1 MQENEFEK
9 AIREKMDQ
17 LRLVPNDEVWNNVSE
32 KIREDKKR
40 RRFLFFLFSF
50 IFLAGATSFYFIT
63 SQNTILHSSL
73 SEHNTSVKRNTFYEK
88 DKLRPTEEIA
98 LEKANQRGKQNDD
111 RQAEGIN
118 KDETTSKKGI
128 DQIEKSDASN
138 PRKEDYILKSNPAPI
153 AKKQIEANSTVKSAG
168 PGKKINQEAFD
179 EIKENPIQIHPPN
192 SLQGATGQ
200 KGKKDQL
207 KQQSSL
213 ASDSLKLPSLEEN
226 IKKIETLKDSASP
239 LLANIKSS
247 AKPKMQDK
255 KNWRWGLTVFGGIS
269 DNLTGLASSGNSSF
283 SYSNANPNSPSAGQ
297 SNGGTISKLSYNT
310 ALSYGIG
317 VFATK
322 SFSRKISFSTGINY
336 HFLSSISPAGTKIS
350 MPQTVYDASLQ
361 SNAFVSQVYSPGQSV
376 DYKNKYE
383 LLELPVNFLFQFNR
397 NGNRKLFLNTGVTPA
412 YLVGSSALYASTTQN
427 LYYETN
433 EQFKKVLLL
442 VQAGVQLSI
451 LQSRG
456 FEITAGPQVQY
467 GLNNMAKSAT
477 GTRQHLSSALLKVN
491 IGLK

>member
-40 RRFLFFLFSF
+40 RRFLFLLFSF

-138 PRKEDYILKSNPAPI
+138 PRKEDYILQSKPSPI
-153 AKKQIEANSTVKSAG
+153 AKEQIEANSKLKNVGS
-168 PGKKINQEAFD
+168 GKRINQEAFD
-179 EIKENPIQIHPPN
+179 EIKENPTQIHPPN
-192 SLQGATGQ
+192 SLQGETEQ

-213 ASDSLKLPSLEEN
+213 ASDSLKLPSLDEN
-226 IKKIETLKDSASP
+226 IKKVDSPKDSASP
-239 LLANIKSS
+239 LLANTKSS
-247 AKPKMQDK
+247 AKPKMQET
-255 KNWRWGLTVFGGIS
+255 KNWKWGLTVFGGIS

-297 SNGGTISKLSYNT
+297 S
-310 ALSYGIG
+310 
-317 VFATK
+317 
-322 SFSRKISFSTGINY
+322 
-336 HFLSSISPAGTKIS
+336 
-350 MPQTVYDASLQ
+350 
-361 SNAFVSQVYSPGQSV
+361 
-376 DYKNKYE
+376 
-383 LLELPVNFLFQFNR
+383 
-397 NGNRKLFLNTGVTPA
+397 
-412 YLVGSSALYASTTQN
+412 
-427 LYYETN
+427 
-433 EQFKKVLLL
+433 
-442 VQAGVQLSI
+442 
-451 LQSRG
+451 
-456 FEITAGPQVQY
+456 
-467 GLNNMAKSAT
+467 
-477 GTRQHLSSALLKVN
+477 
-491 IGLK
+491 